1 MEWTN
6 DLNAANA
13 QASRPELL
21 PGSLPSAAPQSPC
34 TPSPGT
40 PASAACA
47 AAVPPWA
54 AFAATQG
61 AGEAIEEEEEGE
73 EEGEEEDA
81 EPKPVAFT
89 VTRAKRWKRGRMSP
103 RE

>member
-13 QASRPELL
+13 QASRPELH
-21 PGSLPSAAPQSPC
+21 PGLLPSAAPQTPC

-61 AGEAIEEEEEGE
+61 AGEAIEEEEEE
-73 EEGEEEDA
+73 EEGSGEDT
-81 EPKPVAFT
+81 ERKPVAFT
-89 VTRAKRWKRGRMSP
+89 VTRGKRWRRGRMS
-103 RE
+103 